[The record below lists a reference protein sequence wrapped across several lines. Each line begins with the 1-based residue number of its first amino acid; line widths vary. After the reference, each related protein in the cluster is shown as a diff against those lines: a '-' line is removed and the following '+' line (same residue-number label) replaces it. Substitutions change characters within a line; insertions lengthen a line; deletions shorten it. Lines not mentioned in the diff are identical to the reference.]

1 MEHIS
6 NKEKEL
12 LDDAS
17 MVVHRTDLLVEFF
30 KLNGIAPLDGSIA
43 MLCLILRL
51 ARSKKENADFLK
63 KLVATVLE
71 SMENEIPG
79 ESKGE

>member
-30 KLNGIAPLDGSIA
+30 KLNGIAPLDGSI
-43 MLCLILRL
+43 
-51 ARSKKENADFLK
+51 DFLK